1 MIQWRQD
8 MVKEQKKNKK
18 WAYFYSQDRIA
29 NVKIQDNLK
38 VFFMQV
44 HHSFKKETPALKDF
58 LKV

>member
-1 MIQWRQD
+1 

-18 WAYFYSQDRIA
+18 WVYFYSQDRIA

-44 HHSFKKETPALKDF
+44 HHAFKKETPTLKDL